1 MHRLRG
7 GDNDT
12 IVAISTLTGF
22 AGIGIVR
29 LSGPTAV
36 HIASEI
42 FHPKSQKKVSELS
55 ANSVHLGKITDG
67 EKFVDEVLL
76 TVMKA
81 PKSYTRED
89 VVEIS
94 CHGGITPVKKT
105 LELCV
110 KYGARLAD
118 PGEFT
123 KRAYLNGRIDLSQAE
138 AVCDIIKAKTDVALS
153 CAMSQLSGALS
164 EEING
169 RKSELVDILSTIEV
183 AIDYSEDDI
192 PVANGEKITAKIEKT
207 GTALKKILLTFHAG
221 KIFRDGVLT
230 AIIGKPNVGKSS
242 ILNVL
247 VGQNRAI
254 VTEIP
259 GTTRDIIEE
268 TIDIS
273 GIPLILTDTA
283 GIRKHSRD
291 IVEKIGIERA
301 QESLKNADLVLFVLD
316 SSSELSPEDFHI
328 AELIV
333 SIPLRAKKVILVLN
347 KSDKPSKIGNVSELK
362 IPASIV
368 PISALLNDGIEEL
381 KKSIYDS
388 FISGNINTSDF
399 MLTNMRHKIIIESA
413 LDSLKKAVGTI
424 KDGLSEEFVA
434 IDLRVALN
442 YLGDITGEVPTEEI
456 LDRIF
461 SNFCVG
467 K

>member
-1 MHRLRG
+1 MRCRA
-7 GDNDT
+7 DDT
-12 IVAISTLTGF
+12 IVAISTLAGF

-29 LSGPTAV
+29 LSGPAALN
-36 HIASEI
+36 IASKI
-42 FHPKSQKKVSELS
+42 FHPKSKKKIKELS
-55 ANSVHLGKITDG
+55 ANTVHLGKIIDG
-67 EKFVDEVLL
+67 KKFVDEVLL

-94 CHGGITPVKKT
+94 CHGGPIPLKKT

-138 AVCDIIKAKTDVALS
+138 AVCDIIEAKTEAALS
-153 CAMSQLSGALS
+153 CAVSQLSGALS
-164 EEING
+164 EEIN
-169 RKSELVDILSTIEV
+169 RQKSELVDILATLEA
-183 AIDYSEDDI
+183 AIDYSEDELPAIDGKE
-192 PVANGEKITAKIEKT
+192 VLGKVEKIGI
-207 GTALKKILLTFHAG
+207 ALEKILLTFQTG
-221 KIFRDGVLT
+221 KIFRDGVRT

-242 ILNVL
+242 LLNAL

-268 TIDIS
+268 TIDIF

-283 GIRKHSRD
+283 GIRKHSTD
-291 IVEKIGIERA
+291 VVEKIGIERA
-301 QESLKNADLVLFVLD
+301 QETLQSADLVLFVLD
-316 SSSELSPEDFHI
+316 SSSELSHEDFHI
-328 AELIV
+328 VELLV
-333 SIPLRAKKVILVLN
+333 SKKVILVLN
-347 KSDKPSKIGNVSELK
+347 KSDLLKKIGDVSELE
-362 IPASIV
+362 IPAPV
-368 PISALLNDGIEEL
+368 VKISASKNEGLDEL
-381 KKSIYDS
+381 KKIIYNLFVTSD
-388 FISGNINTSDF
+388 INTSDF
-399 MLTNMRHKIIIESA
+399 LLTNTRHKILIENA
-413 LDSLKKAVGTI
+413 LGSLEKAVASI
-424 KDGLSEEFVA
+424 KDGLSEEFTA
-434 IDLRVALN
+434 TDLRSALN
-442 YLGDITGEVPTEEI
+442 YLGEITGEVPTEEI

>member
-1 MHRLRG
+1 MKINS
-7 GDNDT
+7 DDT
-12 IVAISTLTGF
+12 IVAISTLAGF

-29 LSGPTAV
+29 LSGPAALS
-36 HIASEI
+36 IASKI
-42 FHPKSQKKVSELS
+42 FHPKSKKKISELS
-55 ANSVHLGKITDG
+55 ANTVHLGKIIDG
-67 EKFVDEVLL
+67 KKFVDEVLL

-89 VVEIS
+89 VAEIS
-94 CHGGITPVKKT
+94 CHGGPVPLKKT

-138 AVCDIIKAKTDVALS
+138 AVCDIIKAKTEAALS
-153 CAMSQLSGALS
+153 CAVSQLSGVLS
-164 EEING
+164 EEINSQ
-169 RKSELVDILSTIEV
+169 KSELVDILATIEA
-183 AIDYSEDDI
+183 AIDYSEDEI
-192 PVANGEKITAKIEKT
+192 PVIDGEEVLGKVEKI
-207 GTALKKILLTFHAG
+207 GTALEKILLTFQTG
-221 KIFRDGVLT
+221 KIYRDGVRT

-242 ILNVL
+242 LLNVL

-283 GIRKHSRD
+283 GIRKHSKD

-301 QESLKNADLVLFVLD
+301 QETLQTADLVLFVLD
-316 SSSELSPEDFHI
+316 SSSELTHEDFHI
-328 AELIV
+328 AELLV
-333 SIPLRAKKVILVLN
+333 SKKVILVLN
-347 KSDKPSKIGNVSELK
+347 KSDKPSKIGNVSELE
-362 IPASIV
+362 IPAPV
-368 PISALLNDGIEEL
+368 VKISALNNEGLDEL
-381 KKSIYDS
+381 KKVIHNL
-388 FISGNINTSDF
+388 FITSDINTSDF
-399 MLTNMRHKIIIESA
+399 MLTNTRHKILIENA
-413 LDSLKKAVGTI
+413 LGSLEKAVASV
-424 KDGLSEEFVA
+424 KDGLSEEFTA
-434 IDLRVALN
+434 TDLRSALN
-442 YLGDITGEVPTEEI
+442 YLGEITGEVPTEEI

>member
-1 MHRLRG
+1 MKINSG
-7 GDNDT
+7 DT
-12 IVAISTLTGF
+12 IVAISTLSGF

-29 LSGPTAV
+29 LSGPAALC
-36 HIASEI
+36 IASKI
-42 FHPKSQKKVSELS
+42 FHPKSKKKIKELS
-55 ANSVHLGKITDG
+55 ANTVHLGKITDG
-67 EKFVDEVLL
+67 KKFVDEVLL

-89 VVEIS
+89 IVEIS
-94 CHGGITPVKKT
+94 CHGGPVPLKKT

-138 AVCDIIKAKTDVALS
+138 AVCDIIKAKTEAALS
-153 CAMSQLSGALS
+153 CAVSQLSGVLS
-164 EEING
+164 EEIN
-169 RKSELVDILSTIEV
+169 RQKSELVDILATIEA
-183 AIDYSEDDI
+183 AIDYSEDEI
-192 PVANGEKITAKIEKT
+192 PVIDGEEVLGKIEKI
-207 GTALKKILLTFHAG
+207 GTALEKMLLTFQTG
-221 KIFRDGVLT
+221 KIFRDGVRT

-242 ILNVL
+242 LLNVL
-247 VGQNRAI
+247 IGQNRAI

-283 GIRKHSRD
+283 GIRKHSKD

-301 QESLKNADLVLFVLD
+301 QETLETADLVLFVLD
-316 SSSELSPEDFHI
+316 SSSKLSPEDFQI
-328 AELIV
+328 AELLV
-333 SIPLRAKKVILVLN
+333 SKKVILVLN
-347 KSDKPSKIGNVSELK
+347 KSDKPSNIGDVSELE
-362 IPASIV
+362 
-368 PISALLNDGIEEL
+368 ISAPVVKISASKNEGLEDL
-381 KKSIYDS
+381 KKIIYNL
-388 FISGNINTSDF
+388 FITSDITTGDF
-399 MLTNMRHKIIIESA
+399 ILTNVRHKILIEHS
-413 LDSLKKAVGTI
+413 LDSLEKAVASI
-424 KDGLSEEFVA
+424 KNGLSEEFTA
-434 IDLRVALN
+434 ADLRSALN
-442 YLGDITGEVPTEEI
+442 YLGEITGEVPTEEI

>member
-1 MHRLRG
+1 MKINS
-7 GDNDT
+7 DDT
-12 IVAISTLTGF
+12 IAAISTLSGF

-29 LSGPTAV
+29 LSGPAALS
-36 HIASEI
+36 IASKI
-42 FHPKSQKKVSELS
+42 FHPKSKKKIKELS
-55 ANSVHLGKITDG
+55 ANTVHLGKITDG
-67 EKFVDEVLL
+67 KKFVDEVLL

-89 VVEIS
+89 IAEIS
-94 CHGGITPVKKT
+94 CHGGPVPLKKT
-105 LELCV
+105 LELCI

-138 AVCDIIKAKTDVALS
+138 AVCDIIKAKTEAALS
-153 CAMSQLSGALS
+153 CAVSQLSGVLS
-164 EEING
+164 EEINKQ
-169 RKSELVDILSTIEV
+169 KSELVDILATTEA
-183 AIDYSEDDI
+183 AIDYSEDEL
-192 PVANGEKITAKIEKT
+192 PVIDGEEVLEKVGKIGI
-207 GTALKKILLTFHAG
+207 ALEKILLTFQTG
-221 KIFRDGVLT
+221 KIFRDGVRT

-242 ILNVL
+242 LLNVL

-283 GIRKHSRD
+283 GIRKHSKD

-301 QESLKNADLVLFVLD
+301 QETLETADLVLFVLD
-316 SSSELSPEDFHI
+316 SSSELSHEDFHI

-333 SIPLRAKKVILVLN
+333 SKKVILVLN
-347 KSDKPSKIGNVSELK
+347 KSDKPSKIGNVSELE
-362 IPASIV
+362 IPAPV
-368 PISALLNDGIEEL
+368 VAISASKNEGIEEL
-381 KKSIYDS
+381 KKIIYNL
-388 FISGNINTSDF
+388 FITSDINTSDF
-399 MLTNMRHKIIIESA
+399 LLTNTRHKILIENA
-413 LDSLKKAVGTI
+413 LGSLEKAVASV
-424 KDGLSEEFVA
+424 KDGLSEEFTA
-434 IDLRVALN
+434 TDLRSALN
-442 YLGDITGEVPTEEI
+442 YLGEITGEVPTEEI

-461 SNFCVG
+461 SNFCIG

>member
-1 MHRLRG
+1 MRCG
-7 GDNDT
+7 VKINSDDT
-12 IVAISTLTGF
+12 IVAISTLAGF

-29 LSGPTAV
+29 LSGPAALY
-36 HIASEI
+36 IASKI
-42 FHPKSQKKVSELS
+42 FHPKSKKKIKELS
-55 ANSVHLGKITDG
+55 ANTVHLGKITDG
-67 EKFVDEVLL
+67 KKFVDEVLL

-89 VVEIS
+89 IVEIS
-94 CHGGITPVKKT
+94 CHGGTVPLKKT

-138 AVCDIIKAKTDVALS
+138 AVCDIIKAKTEAALS
-153 CAMSQLSGALS
+153 CAVSQLSGVLS
-164 EEING
+164 EEINSQ
-169 RKSELVDILSTIEV
+169 KSELVDILATMEA
-183 AIDYSEDDI
+183 AIDYSEDEV
-192 PVANGEKITAKIEKT
+192 PVIDGEEIISKVEKI
-207 GTALKKILLTFHAG
+207 GTALEKILLTFQTG
-221 KIFRDGVLT
+221 KIFRDGVRT

-242 ILNVL
+242 LLNVL

-283 GIRKHSRD
+283 GIRKHSTD
-291 IVEKIGIERA
+291 VVEKIGIERA
-301 QESLKNADLVLFVLD
+301 QETLKTADLVLFVLD
-316 SSSELSPEDFHI
+316 SSSELSHEDFHI
-328 AELIV
+328 AELLV
-333 SIPLRAKKVILVLN
+333 SKKVILVLN
-347 KSDKPSKIGNVSELK
+347 KSDKSSKIGNVSELE
-362 IPASIV
+362 
-368 PISALLNDGIEEL
+368 ISAPVVTISASKNEGLEEL
-381 KKSIYDS
+381 KKIIYNL
-388 FISGNINTSDF
+388 FITSDINTSDF
-399 MLTNMRHKIIIESA
+399 MLTNTRHKILVENA
-413 LDSLKKAVGTI
+413 LGSLEKAIVSV
-424 KDGLSEEFVA
+424 KDGLSEEFTA
-434 IDLRVALN
+434 TDLRSALN
-442 YLGDITGEVPTEEI
+442 YLGEITGEVPTEEI

>member
-1 MHRLRG
+1 VKINSG
-7 GDNDT
+7 DT
-12 IVAISTLTGF
+12 IVAISTLSGF

-29 LSGPTAV
+29 LSGPAALC
-36 HIASEI
+36 IASKI
-42 FHPKSQKKVSELS
+42 FHPKSKKKIKELS
-55 ANSVHLGKITDG
+55 ANTVHLGKITDG
-67 EKFVDEVLL
+67 KKFVDEVLL

-89 VVEIS
+89 IVEIS
-94 CHGGITPVKKT
+94 CHGGPVPLKKT

-138 AVCDIIKAKTDVALS
+138 AVCDIIKAKTEAALS
-153 CAMSQLSGALS
+153 CAVSQLSGVLS
-164 EEING
+164 EEIN
-169 RKSELVDILSTIEV
+169 RQKSELVDILATIEA
-183 AIDYSEDDI
+183 AIDYSEDEI
-192 PVANGEKITAKIEKT
+192 PVIDGEEVLGKIEKI
-207 GTALKKILLTFHAG
+207 GTALEKMLLTFQTG
-221 KIFRDGVLT
+221 KIFRDGVRT

-242 ILNVL
+242 LLNVL
-247 VGQNRAI
+247 IGQNRAI

-283 GIRKHSRD
+283 GIRKHSKD

-301 QESLKNADLVLFVLD
+301 QETLETADLVLFVLD
-316 SSSELSPEDFHI
+316 SSSKLSPEDFQI
-328 AELIV
+328 AELLV
-333 SIPLRAKKVILVLN
+333 SKKVILVLN
-347 KSDKPSKIGNVSELK
+347 KSDKPSNIGDVSELE
-362 IPASIV
+362 
-368 PISALLNDGIEEL
+368 ISAPVVKISASKNEGLEDL
-381 KKSIYDS
+381 KKIIYNL
-388 FISGNINTSDF
+388 FITSDITTGDF
-399 MLTNMRHKIIIESA
+399 ILTNVRHKILIEHS
-413 LDSLKKAVGTI
+413 LDSLEKAVASI
-424 KDGLSEEFVA
+424 KNGLSEEFTA
-434 IDLRVALN
+434 ADLRSALN
-442 YLGDITGEVPTEEI
+442 YLGEITGEVPTEEI

>member
-1 MHRLRG
+1 MRCG
-7 GDNDT
+7 VDDT
-12 IVAISTLTGF
+12 IVAISTLAGF

-29 LSGPTAV
+29 LSGPAALS
-36 HIASEI
+36 IASKI
-42 FHPKSQKKVSELS
+42 FNPKSKKKISELS
-55 ANSVHLGKITDG
+55 ANTVHLGNITDG
-67 EKFVDEVLL
+67 KKFVDEVLL

-89 VVEIS
+89 IIEIS
-94 CHGGITPVKKT
+94 CHGGPVPLKKT

-138 AVCDIIKAKTDVALS
+138 AVCDIIKAKTEAALS
-153 CAMSQLSGALS
+153 CAVSQLNGVLS
-164 EEING
+164 EELNSQ
-169 RKSELVDILSTIEV
+169 KSELVDILATLEA
-183 AIDYSEDDI
+183 AIDYSEDEI
-192 PVANGEKITAKIEKT
+192 PGIDGDKVTAKIEKI
-207 GTALKKILLTFHAG
+207 GTALEKILLTFQTG
-221 KIFRDGVLT
+221 KIFRDGVRT

-242 ILNVL
+242 LLNVL

-283 GIRKHSRD
+283 GIRKHSKD

-301 QESLKNADLVLFVLD
+301 QETLKNADLVLFILD
-316 SSSELSPEDFHI
+316 SSSGLGPEDFHI
-328 AELIV
+328 AELVV
-333 SIPLRAKKVILVLN
+333 SKKVILVLN
-347 KSDKPSKIGNVSELK
+347 KSDKPAGIGNVSELE
-362 IPASIV
+362 IPAPV
-368 PISALLNDGIEEL
+368 VTISASKNEGINEL
-381 KKSIYDS
+381 KKVIYNL
-388 FISGNINTSDF
+388 FITSNVTAGDF
-399 MLTNMRHKIIIESA
+399 ILTNTRHKILIENA
-413 LDSLKKAVGTI
+413 LGSLYKAVVAV
-424 KDGLSEEFVA
+424 KDGLSEEFTA
-434 IDLRVALN
+434 TDLLSALN
-442 YLGDITGEVPTEEI
+442 YLGEITGEVPTEEI